1 MKKSIK
7 KNSIL
12 TDYSNYISEGIV
24 EVGKEQ
30 NLNVQVT
37 NIVKMN
43 RGKMPD
49 SVFVLQRF
57 ASQVCRTKYSGLV
70 FQVLFYFIALTE
82 FENFLSVDI
91 KTISEYLGVTER
103 SVIGATKKLVR
114 DNVVIK
120 IKHPS
125 DKRRVDYFLNPQ
137 AMWKGNSIK
146 RDKAI
151 KTLENN
157 KTQLEMF

>member
-1 MKKSIK
+1 MRKGTKKEG
-7 KNSIL
+7 IL
-12 TDYSNYISEGIV
+12 ADYSNYISEGME
-24 EVGKEQ
+24 EVGRDR

-37 NIVKMN
+37 NIVKIN

-57 ASQVCRTKYSGLV
+57 ASQICKTKYSAV
-70 FQVLFYFIALTE
+70 VYQVLFYFIALTE

-91 KTISEYLGVTER
+91 KTISETLGITER
-103 SVIGATKKLVR
+103 SVIGATKKLVK

-151 KTLENN
+151 KALENT
-157 KTQLEMF
+157 KTQLDLF